1 MAKFFGKIGFIE
13 TDEFVDGVWKPKPPV
28 ERDYYGDVRRDS
40 KRFEPGEKVN
50 DDLTVNNE
58 LSILADTFA
67 IQNFYKIRYVRWMGT
82 TWKVN
87 NVTVEFPRLILT
99 NGGLYNGEQA
109 GIAEGTRECSC

>member
-13 TDEFVDGVWKPKPPV
+13 TEDLEDGVWKPKPPI
-28 ERDYYGDVRRDS
+28 ERSYYGDVIRNS
-40 KRFEPGEKVN
+40 KRFEPGQKVN

-58 LSILADTFA
+58 LSILADPYA
-67 IQNFYKIRYVRWMGT
+67 NEHFYAIRYVKWAGA

-99 NGGLYNGEQA
+99 IGGVYNGEQA
-109 GIAEGTRECSC
+109 